1 MDITRDEEKAL
12 GIKEKVTVAWREEKN
27 ILGTES
33 LLEMIQTE
41 VMQKGGRSDTAIS
54 DSCDQKRARVYAKY
68 TNCFK
73 YVCTVHI
80 FCFYCH

>member
-12 GIKEKVTVAWREEKN
+12 GIKEKVTVAWSEEQN

-41 VMQKGGRSDTAIS
+41 EM
-54 DSCDQKRARVYAKY
+54 
-68 TNCFK
+68 
-73 YVCTVHI
+73 
-80 FCFYCH
+80 